1 MTGPRVALVAVSHSA
16 ALAAGV
22 AELAA
27 QMAPNV
33 TIIGVGGSDGG
44 LGTSFDAI
52 TDALQGA
59 GSAAGIV
66 VLYDLGS
73 ARLTTETAIEFL
85 DPQVAG
91 RIEIVDAPLAEGTIA
106 AAVEAES
113 GADRAAVAA
122 AARSAAA
129 APAGDAVAGDVVA
142 DGEGTV
148 GGGATRT
155 EPAAHPTA
163 PVLTRPVR
171 LRNKLGLHA
180 RPVAELI
187 RQLAGLDAQ
196 VRIGR
201 SGQPATDLRSLLGVV
216 SLAIR
221 GGETADL
228 SASGPDAETALDRL
242 EGLIEAGFGEEDAGA
257 PGSGSA
263 QPRIPRRPGPLARP
277 SQRPRRQRRYAARPA
292 ARSGPRS
299 GWQCRTSQSAPVPA
313 RTGSAAA

>member
-129 APAGDAVAGDVVA
+129 PPPPGTPWPGTPWPAGKGPW
-142 DGEGTV
+142 
-148 GGGATRT
+148 GA
-155 EPAAHPTA
+155 
-163 PVLTRPVR
+163 
-171 LRNKLGLHA
+171 
-180 RPVAELI
+180 
-187 RQLAGLDAQ
+187 
-196 VRIGR
+196 
-201 SGQPATDLRSLLGVV
+201 GQP
-216 SLAIR
+216 
-221 GGETADL
+221 
-228 SASGPDAETALDRL
+228 
-242 EGLIEAGFGEEDAGA
+242 GLNL
-257 PGSGSA
+257 PPTP
-263 QPRIPRRPGPLARP
+263 PRP
-277 SQRPRRQRRYAARPA
+277 Y
-292 ARSGPRS
+292 
-299 GWQCRTSQSAPVPA
+299 
-313 RTGSAAA
+313 